1 MTVGA
6 IQSRVGKAATEGPPQ
21 GRGLP
26 VQLPLGCWG
35 AGALLSAS
43 VDTLCLGQS
52 PFQKTSQG
60 SWRMLWEFWPC
71 LKWGE
76 GETLAGTA
84 LSDVGKDP
92 GSF

>member
-52 PFQKTSQG
+52 PFQKRHRALGECYG
-60 SWRMLWEFWPC
+60 SSGP
-71 LKWGE
+71 
-76 GETLAGTA
+76 A
-84 LSDVGKDP
+84 
-92 GSF
+92 